1 MFEPGQSAARVM
13 TSSAKRVTVGRMRLL
28 VVVVQERAA
37 RWADWLIALVLAGW
51 AQYEIW
57 AHPLFRGDDGI
68 PGPRPVNA
76 ALLLLITLPLAWR
89 RRAPLA
95 VVGIVAAA
103 SAVQAVF
110 FDRSSQPST
119 QLWLAVLI
127 ALYSVAAHGERRDA
141 LLGGALVAAGTLAID
156 VRHLAAGERSLGEA
170 MSEWVLFGGVWLLGR
185 YLHGWRLRARRQE
198 ARADQLEL
206 DREERARAA
215 VAQER
220 SRIAR
225 ELHDIVAHGISV
237 MVVQARGGRRVL
249 TLDPDEAREAF
260 GAIEST
266 GRQALTELR
275 RLLGMLR
282 QLDEQPALA
291 PVPSLRRLG
300 ELVEQ
305 VQEAG
310 LPVKVTVQ
318 GEAVEL
324 PPGLDLS
331 AYRIVQEA
339 LTNALKHAGPATA
352 QVVVRYRQADLELE
366 ISDDGSGAAGGD
378 GTGQGLIGMRE
389 RVALYGGELHS
400 GQRAEGGYLV
410 RACLPLPTGQP

>member
-1 MFEPGQSAARVM
+1 M
-13 TSSAKRVTVGRMRLL
+13 TGSAKRATVGGMRRL
-28 VVVVQERAA
+28 VVQERTA
-37 RWADWLIALVLAGW
+37 RWADWLVALVLAGW

-57 AHPLFRGDDGI
+57 VHPLFKGDDGI

-76 ALLLLITLPLAWR
+76 VLLLLITLPLAWR

-95 VVGIVAAA
+95 VVSMVAAA
-103 SAVQAVF
+103 GAVQAVL
-110 FDRSSQPST
+110 FDRSTQPST

-127 ALYSVAAHGERRDA
+127 VLYSVAAHTERRDA

-156 VRHLAAGERSLGEA
+156 VRHLAAGQRSWGEVA
-170 MSEWVLFGGVWLLGR
+170 SEWSLFLGVWLLGR
-185 YLHGWRLRARRQE
+185 YLHGWRLKAWRQE

-249 TLDPDEAREAF
+249 TLDTEEAREAF
-260 GAIEST
+260 DAIELT
-266 GRQALTELR
+266 GRQALIELR

-282 QLDEQPALA
+282 ELDEQPALD
-291 PVPSLRRLG
+291 PQPSLRRLG

-310 LPVKVTVQ
+310 LPVEVTVQ

-324 PPGLDLS
+324 PPGVDLS

-339 LTNALKHAGPATA
+339 LTNTLKHAGPATA
-352 QVVVRYRQADLELE
+352 QVVLRYRQADLELE
-366 ISDDGSGAAGGD
+366 ICDDGSAAASGD

-389 RVALYGGELHS
+389 RVALYGGEFHS
-400 GQRAEGGYLV
+400 GHRAEGGYKV
-410 RACLPLPTGQP
+410 RARLPLHAGQP

>member
-249 TLDPDEAREAF
+249 TLDPE
-260 GAIEST
+260 
-266 GRQALTELR
+266 
-275 RLLGMLR
+275 
-282 QLDEQPALA
+282 
-291 PVPSLRRLG
+291 
-300 ELVEQ
+300 
-305 VQEAG
+305 EAG